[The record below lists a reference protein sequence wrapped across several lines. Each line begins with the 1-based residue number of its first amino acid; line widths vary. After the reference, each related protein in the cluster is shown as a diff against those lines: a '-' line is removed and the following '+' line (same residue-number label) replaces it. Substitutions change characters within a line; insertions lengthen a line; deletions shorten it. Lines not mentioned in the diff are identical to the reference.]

1 MDILSLDDIWQETL
15 GLKDFEA
22 GRLEAAITRNQRPAY
37 GLTLVAHPLRGPG
50 SEPRRVLEAIAKLR
64 SAVSDT
70 NGGAVRLSLHPEPV
84 LSKACPAC
92 PDHSRGEPRRR
103 VEGLRPRGAHDEA
116 WEQTLPCSFFPE
128 EILHFTI
135 YSLRRSRPEPFS
147 PAELEELWNRLVSE
161 LRRILEATLPFA
173 VRLRGLAVTTD
184 GAILIGVD
192 DSPILRR
199 LRRAVK
205 AIPGVSPPRSYPP
218 HVTIGQVL
226 APCGSAEGFQQAM
239 GYLRVWQDVPVGELN
254 VPALKLIY
262 YSSRLL
268 ATVERWEEFDF
279 RKDRT

>member
-15 GLKDFEA
+15 GLNDFDA

-37 GLTLVAHPLRGPG
+37 GLTLVAHPLRRTAP
-50 SEPRRVLEAIAKLR
+50 PLAA
-64 SAVSDT
+64 
-70 NGGAVRLSLHPEPV
+70 V
-84 LSKACPAC
+84 LSQ
-92 PDHSRGEPRRR
+92 
-103 VEGLRPRGAHDEA
+103 LRLA
-116 WEQTLPCSFFPE
+116 WEQALPCSFFPE

-147 PAELEELWNRLVSE
+147 PAELEELWNRLASE
-161 LRRILEATLPFA
+161 LWPILEATPPFT
-173 VRLRGLAVTTD
+173 VSLRGLAVTAD

-192 DSPILRR
+192 DSSVLRR

-205 AIPGVSPPRSYPP
+205 AIPGVSQPRSYPP

-226 APCGSAEGFQQAM
+226 APCGSAQGFQQAM
-239 GYLRVWQDVPVGELN
+239 GYLRAWQDVPVGELN

-268 ATVERWEEFDF
+268 ATVERAAEFTLGKKF
-279 RKDRT
+279 NLRKDST

>member
-1 MDILSLDDIWQETL
+1 MDIPSLDDIWQETL
-15 GLKDFEA
+15 GLNDFDA

-37 GLTLVAHPLRGPG
+37 GLTLVAHPLRRTTP
-50 SEPRRVLEAIAKLR
+50 PLAA
-64 SAVSDT
+64 
-70 NGGAVRLSLHPEPV
+70 V
-84 LSKACPAC
+84 LSQ
-92 PDHSRGEPRRR
+92 
-103 VEGLRPRGAHDEA
+103 LRLA
-116 WEQTLPCSFFPE
+116 WEQALPCSFFPE

-147 PAELEELWNRLVSE
+147 PAELEELWNRLASE
-161 LRRILEATLPFA
+161 LRPILEATPPFT
-173 VRLRGLAVTTD
+173 VSLRGLAVTAD

-192 DSPILRR
+192 DSSVLRR

-239 GYLRVWQDVPVGELN
+239 GYLRAWQDVPVGELN

-268 ATVERWEEFDF
+268 ATVERAAEFTLGKKF
-279 RKDRT
+279 NLRKDST